1 MLRPYRTPC
10 AASRTPST
18 GPACGTRSCGA
29 TPSRTDAWSP
39 RATAPARTCSCGASP
54 TSPSNT
60 SSTSTNLHQPP
71 PTSYEQPPPVR
82 PPRDRRVLPGVAR
95 DRLLGRAARKERER
109 RLLPG
114 QPGCRLVRGGGEPV
128 RVEHRERASGRPRGH
143 RGGERARGGPLR
155 VARLPHP
162 AAPGLV
168 VHAVL
173 SAQRRIHHARVS
185 RAPLQPGR
193 THVLHVG
200 LGDRLCTQEH

>member
-1 MLRPYRTPC
+1 MISGLPC
-10 AASRTPST
+10 AASPMPWT
-18 GPACGTRSCGA
+18 GPACDTRSCGA
-29 TPSRTDAWSP
+29 TASTTGPWRRS
-39 RATAPARTCSCGASP
+39 ATAPARTCSCGASP
-54 TSPSNT
+54 TSPFNI
-60 SSTSTNLHQPP
+60 P
-71 PTSYEQPPPVR
+71 PTPRRHEQPPPVR
-82 PPRDRRVLPGVAR
+82 PHRDRRVLPGVAR

-168 VHAVL
+168 VHAVFFFQAEDGIRDLYVTGVQTCALPISALALEARIALTLRTLGGL
-173 SAQRRIHHARVS
+173 ST
-185 RAPLQPGR
+185 P
-193 THVLHVG
+193 
-200 LGDRLCTQEH
+200 